1 MLSNDDPVLAE
12 GSSDP
17 ILNGV
22 LVNGSKVNVGTDTR
36 TTLLLLLLLL
46 LWMEVGQWGLTKTC
60 LP

>member
-22 LVNGSKVNVGTDTR
+22 LVNGSEVDVGSTKR
-36 TTLLLLLLLL
+36 APLLLLLLLL